1 MDRLAFTALGAITN
15 QDAARAQ
22 ITNNLANIST
32 VGFKESFAMASK
44 SMDVEGDGFNSRAAV
59 TTDTNDMINLSPGV
73 SNRTGRAMDV
83 ALQGSTVLGVQ
94 AQNGEIGFTRRGDLR
109 VSETGVIENA
119 AGHLI
124 MGEQGPIN
132 VPPGQMITIS
142 PDGAVF

>member
-73 SNRTGRAMDV
+73 SNRTGRAM
-83 ALQGSTVLGVQ
+83 A
-94 AQNGEIGFTRRGDLR
+94 
-109 VSETGVIENA
+109 VSYT
-119 AGHLI
+119 HLTL
-124 MGEQGPIN
+124 P
-132 VPPGQMITIS
+132 TK
-142 PDGAVF
+142 A